1 MIKKLPRLQLSR
13 RHSDYPQS
21 SPFQQFQTIMNAPM
35 TTPTDKR
42 SVAND
47 QRLFIEELGYE
58 VVEDLK
64 QAGQWI
70 WTAPSD
76 QSDRSFATD
85 KAALDAAWTDAVS
98 WTMGASNLSSET
110 WDAMSFE
117 QQKASITEAMSDE
130 GPPADGE

>member
-1 MIKKLPRLQLSR
+1 MTIPNLALF
-13 RHSDYPQS
+13 H
-21 SPFQQFQTIMNAPM
+21 QFQAIMSPTM
-35 TTPTDKR
+35 TTPSDKR
-42 SVAND
+42 SIAND
-47 QRLFIEELGYE
+47 PRLFVEDLGYD
-58 VVEDLK
+58 VVEDLN
-64 QAGQWI
+64 QPGRWI

-76 QSDRSFATD
+76 QSDRSFASD